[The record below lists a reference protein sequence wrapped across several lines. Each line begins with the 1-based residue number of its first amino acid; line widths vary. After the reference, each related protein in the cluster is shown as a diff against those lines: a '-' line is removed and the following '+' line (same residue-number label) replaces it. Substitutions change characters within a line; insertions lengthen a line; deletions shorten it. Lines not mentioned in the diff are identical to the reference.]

1 MARCCLLLGLGAWTC
16 VAAKALP
23 LASAA
28 NAQVQLRCDDPLLE
42 TRGAAQLKRS
52 TSQLSVSLGRD
63 AEAGDAEGAPGMLLS
78 RLAAVRSAL
87 KRLEARELRVT
98 SPSS

>member
-63 AEAGDAEGAPGMLLS
+63 ARPATPRA
-78 RLAAVRSAL
+78 RLACCYRDWPPCVQ
-87 KRLEARELRVT
+87 
-98 SPSS
+98 P